1 MQAEESEATGV
12 TTPPAPFVSFTCS
25 CVEAKD
31 MRQWEKTENE
41 ELSSESR

>member
-31 MRQWEKTENE
+31 MRQ
-41 ELSSESR
+41 